1 MDMQLSPADLAFRDE
16 VRAFLGAELTQNLRA
31 AARATTGTFSDLDS
45 MQRWHAILAA
55 RGWAAPGWP
64 KEYGGPGW
72 TDLQQYIFQ
81 SECAAAG
88 APSRFAF
95 GPVMCGPMLMRYGT
109 QAQKDFYLP
118 RILSAEDRWCQGYS
132 EPGSGSDLASLQ
144 TRAVADGDDY
154 VVDGS
159 KIWTTLA
166 HEANRIFCL
175 VRTDPTV
182 KPQRGIS
189 FLLIDMKTP
198 GISVR
203 PIVNIAGEHEFNQ
216 VFFDGVRVPKANRLG
231 EEGEGWTIAKSL
243 LEFER
248 SVNYAAGLQAALAG
262 VRRLAAGGVW
272 DEAAFRARFAE
283 AAIGVQAVEVMERRT
298 MSALSLGEAP
308 GPAASILK
316 LLGSE
321 LTQTIDELALEAVGV
336 YAAPRHSAA
345 PANLGSETDGA
356 VMARY
361 LYDRSVTIFGGTS
374 EIQRNIVARAVLGL

>member
-1 MDMQLSPADLAFRDE
+1 MDLQLSAADIAFRDE
-16 VRAFLGAELTQNLRA
+16 VRAFIAETLTDDLRA
-31 AARATTGTFSDLDS
+31 AAQVTTGTFSDLDS
-45 MQRWHAILAA
+45 MRRWHAVLAA
-55 RGWAAPGWP
+55 RGWAAPSWP
-64 KEYGGPGW
+64 AEYGGPGW
-72 TDLQQYIFQ
+72 SDLQQYIFQ

-95 GPVMCGPMLMRYGT
+95 GPVMCAPMLMRFGT
-109 QAQKDFYLP
+109 EAQKAFYLP

-144 TRAVADGDDY
+144 TRAVVDGDDY
-154 VVDGS
+154 VIDGT

-166 HEANRIFCL
+166 HQANRMFCL

-182 KPQRGIS
+182 KPQRGIT
-189 FLLIDMKTP
+189 FLLIDMETP
-198 GISVR
+198 GITVR

-216 VFFDGVRVPKANRLG
+216 VFFDQVRVPKANRLG

-248 SVNYAAGLQAALAG
+248 SVNYAAGLNAQLAQ
-262 VRRLAAGGVW
+262 VRRLAEGGVW
-272 DEAAFRARFAE
+272 DEPGFRARFVE
-283 AAIGVQAVEVMERRT
+283 ASIRAQTVEVMERRT

-308 GPAASILK
+308 GPGASILK
-316 LLGSE
+316 ILGSE
-321 LTQTIDELALEAVGV
+321 LSQAIDELAVEAVGV
-336 YAAPRHSAA
+336 YAAPMSAA
-345 PANLGSETDGA
+345 DTGSNAGHT

-361 LYDRSVTIFGGTS
+361 LYDRAMTIFGGTS